1 MRELNE
7 NDKTTLNE
15 DAAIYGKRDERGAF
29 EKFKSLTGAAKW
41 EFFRDYF
48 LWKLIA
54 IAAGI
59 VVLVLLI
66 IKIVTP
72 AQENVCNIA
81 VLDNPFSQPAYDICD
96 AKLNEAF
103 VTDEKLQRVSLDTN
117 YYVTTDGYNARTRL
131 MTYIAA
137 SEIDFMI
144 MPENE
149 FLGYL
154 ESGVFA
160 DLEPL
165 LSSEMQTSLGE
176 RLTYK
181 PTYYDADDPSAVP
194 PTGSKTCYAVNITGF
209 LNKLNGYELADDY
222 YLTCIVNSKNPDKL
236 EKVISIL
243 SE

>member
-66 IKIVTP
+66 IRIVTP

-144 MPENE
+144 LPEAE

-154 ESGVFA
+154 DSGVFA

-165 LSSEMQTSLGE
+165 LSSEMRTSLGE
-176 RLTYK
+176 QLTYK
-181 PTYYDADDPSAVP
+181 PTYYDEDDPSAVP